1 MSHLSL
7 SKDVKTGPEIQKDT
21 NSTSLLRSKVVH
33 DLSPR
38 DKEILNPKEEA
49 PSSQGIKEHEF
60 KGEEPPGTTP
70 VMNQEKV
77 QDTMQSMLLKEAK
90 PVNKVSNQGKC
101 QTPPRETGIDV
112 CVLDVESKNESYLLP
127 EVLRKEPD
135 HKPSHEPPHKW
146 KSSVEQCVQMPRL
159 KVIFSDLKTS
169 KTLDYP
175 DIMHLSLPKSFDP
188 GIKEVEVHNHQ
199 GQKMQRRQQT
209 RTSCPKKKIIL
220 QLVEAIKN
228 VENFSGCKGESFK
241 EIPPDNL
248 LLLGESKPKMVRT
261 EPTRSMKDH
270 PLKEIRNAKVKSRG
284 VILSYLL
291 KEEPPDAQS
300 IPKPKQYQGYT
311 VSRSKPFQG
320 GGNVA
325 ASNSAAEP
333 EVDPTPYSTSQGAN
347 QDIRA
352 LKMPYLTNQE
362 GLNHEANFYAF
373 YTQEGV
379 QANWNWVKIITE
391 REVMNFTIQ
400 RFLNPSICEYP
411 TLEEDSS
418 SMKGRPEAKPIT
430 EVKRSL
436 SSFHKAQDQE
446 KWPRKLGVM
455 INSPEPAK
463 PTSSMESLQPIQ
475 LGSTQSYLWEP
486 GDHLNQS
493 GGIPEVLSCTRTQEI
508 SWFNG
513 ESLKPNRS
521 YLWKDWTI
529 FRFDPFQAIPIQ
541 PGEPDDVQTEPRHPG
556 DIIHEAEEF
565 YNFIPCTS
573 PHRNKKIPII
583 TKLPYLESLAF
594 KLQQLFFYQGKD
606 EISFYKAFKK
616 VPRKLSYPLKPSR
629 FKQIKFL
636 HLEPK
641 SHKRLQRL
649 VSDFLLSL
657 DLFPF
662 FSFVNVQNRPSPS
675 PSRPSSHSI
684 AVHPSCPEEMEEL
697 AQSQALLASQK
708 QLLAAMK
715 GVQDQISQLEKRNKA
730 QGQRPQQGKRRFGDA
745 PEDGYVEPNPPDPS
759 WITPHHTSSTHKHL
773 THSYLYFKPVNEV
786 KIYSFSGSSW
796 PDDYLS
802 WERTMDDWFSCHGVP
817 KKEKL
822 SHAIKQL
829 NGSAYKWWKGVDG
842 ARWKSQREAIKTWE
856 DLKEAMIRKYVSSL
870 PTPEI
875 RERYPRRFSSHGS
888 KEAKRVVP
896 QQGHRSFIHQEQIR
910 PNQGHK
916 VLYDQSQPYEVP
928 KTMERKNF
936 VSQDTLARHK
946 EKSDKPIFQE
956 KAKDVKTGPEIQKDT
971 NSTSLLRSKVVHDL
985 SPRDKEILN
994 PKEEAPSSQGIKEHE
1009 LKGEEPPGATPV
1021 MNQEKVQDTMQS
1033 MLLKEAKPVNKVSN
1047 QESKNESYLLPEV
1060 LRKEPD
1066 HKPSH
1071 EPPHKW
1077 KSSVEQCVQM
1087 PRLKVIFSDLKTSK
1101 TLDYPDI
1108 MHLSLPKS
1116 FDPGIKEVEVHNH
1129 QGQKMQRRQQTRTSC
1144 PKKKIILQLVEA
1156 IKNVENFSGCKG
1168 ESFKDIPP
1176 DNLLLL
1182 GESKPKMVRTEPTR
1196 SMKDHPLK
1204 EIRNAKV
1211 KSRGVILSYL
1221 LKEEPPDAQSIPKP
1235 KQYQGY
1241 TVSRSKPFQG
1251 GGNVAASNSA
1261 AEPEVDPTPYSTS
1274 QGANQDIRALKMP
1287 YLTNQEGLNHEA
1299 NFYAF
1304 YTQEGVQANWN

>member
-1 MSHLSL
+1 MPYLTNQEGVQANWNWVKIITEREVMNFTIQRFLNPSICEYPTLEEDSSSMKERPEAKPITEVKRSLSSFHKAQDQEKWPRKLGVMINSPEPAKPTSSMESLQPIQLGSTQSYLWEPGDHLNQSGGEPDDVQTEPRHPGDIIHEPEEFYNFIPCTSPHRNKKIPIITKLPYLESLAFKLQQLFFYQGKDEISFYQAFKKVQNRPSPSPSRPSSHSIAVRPSCPVRVLEPQSVHLSSLNPSLQHLVSELKLLTQLEKRNKAQGQRPQQGKRRFGDAPEDGYVEPKPPDPSWITPHHTSSTHKHLTHSYLDFKPVNEVKIYSFSGSSWPDDYLSWERTMDDWFSFHGVPKKEKLSHAIKQLNGSAYKWWKGVDGARWKSQREAIKTWEDLKEAMIRKYVSSLPTPEIRERYPRRFSSHGSKEAKRVVPQQGHRSLIHQEQIRPNKGHTVLYDQSQPYEVPKTMERKNFVSQDTLARHKEKSDKPIFQEKAKVSPILDKFVYKSSPTGMSHLSL

-21 NSTSLLRSKVVH
+21 NSTSLLRSK
-33 DLSPR
+33 
-38 DKEILNPKEEA
+38 
-49 PSSQGIKEHEF
+49 
-60 KGEEPPGTTP
+60 
-70 VMNQEKV
+70 EKV

-90 PVNKVSNQGKC
+90 PVNKVSNQ
-101 QTPPRETGIDV
+101 
-112 CVLDVESKNESYLLP
+112 ESKNESYLLP

-261 EPTRSMKDH
+261 EPTRK
-270 PLKEIRNAKVKSRG
+270 
-284 VILSYLL
+284 
-291 KEEPPDAQS
+291 
-300 IPKPKQYQGYT
+300 
-311 VSRSKPFQG
+311 
-320 GGNVA
+320 
-325 ASNSAAEP
+325 
-333 EVDPTPYSTSQGAN
+333 VDPTPYSTSQGAN

-418 SMKGRPEAKPIT
+418 SMKERPEAKPIT

-556 DIIHEAEEF
+556 DIIHEPEEF

-606 EISFYKAFKK
+606 EISFYQAFKK

-662 FSFVNVQNRPSPS
+662 FSFVNV
-675 PSRPSSHSI
+675 
-684 AVHPSCPEEMEEL
+684 
-697 AQSQALLASQK
+697 
-708 QLLAAMK
+708 
-715 GVQDQISQLEKRNKA
+715 
-730 QGQRPQQGKRRFGDA
+730 
-745 PEDGYVEPNPPDPS
+745 
-759 WITPHHTSSTHKHL
+759 
-773 THSYLYFKPVNEV
+773 
-786 KIYSFSGSSW
+786 
-796 PDDYLS
+796 
-802 WERTMDDWFSCHGVP
+802 
-817 KKEKL
+817 
-822 SHAIKQL
+822 
-829 NGSAYKWWKGVDG
+829 
-842 ARWKSQREAIKTWE
+842 
-856 DLKEAMIRKYVSSL
+856 
-870 PTPEI
+870 
-875 RERYPRRFSSHGS
+875 
-888 KEAKRVVP
+888 
-896 QQGHRSFIHQEQIR
+896 
-910 PNQGHK
+910 
-916 VLYDQSQPYEVP
+916 
-928 KTMERKNF
+928 
-936 VSQDTLARHK
+936 
-946 EKSDKPIFQE
+946 
-956 KAKDVKTGPEIQKDT
+956 
-971 NSTSLLRSKVVHDL
+971 
-985 SPRDKEILN
+985 
-994 PKEEAPSSQGIKEHE
+994 
-1009 LKGEEPPGATPV
+1009 
-1021 MNQEKVQDTMQS
+1021 
-1033 MLLKEAKPVNKVSN
+1033 
-1047 QESKNESYLLPEV
+1047 
-1060 LRKEPD
+1060 
-1066 HKPSH
+1066 
-1071 EPPHKW
+1071 
-1077 KSSVEQCVQM
+1077 
-1087 PRLKVIFSDLKTSK
+1087 
-1101 TLDYPDI
+1101 
-1108 MHLSLPKS
+1108 
-1116 FDPGIKEVEVHNH
+1116 
-1129 QGQKMQRRQQTRTSC
+1129 
-1144 PKKKIILQLVEA
+1144 
-1156 IKNVENFSGCKG
+1156 
-1168 ESFKDIPP
+1168 
-1176 DNLLLL
+1176 
-1182 GESKPKMVRTEPTR
+1182 
-1196 SMKDHPLK
+1196 
-1204 EIRNAKV
+1204 
-1211 KSRGVILSYL
+1211 
-1221 LKEEPPDAQSIPKP
+1221 
-1235 KQYQGY
+1235 
-1241 TVSRSKPFQG
+1241 
-1251 GGNVAASNSA
+1251 
-1261 AEPEVDPTPYSTS
+1261 
-1274 QGANQDIRALKMP
+1274 
-1287 YLTNQEGLNHEA
+1287 
-1299 NFYAF
+1299 
-1304 YTQEGVQANWN
+1304 